1 MTNEELAVAIQ
12 GGDSSLSEVLWD
24 QVKGFVWQQ
33 ARRWAAAWHSR
44 KYFDADDLA
53 QSGYIAM
60 VNAVQLF
67 APEEGTFMTILNYCV
82 LTEFSKVVGCRTKA
96 QRQDPLSDAYSLDEP
111 LGGDPENSLT
121 LADTIEAEEPG
132 FEAVEEAEF
141 RNSLAKAVRD
151 AVAALPDRQRMA
163 VELHYLKGKSYREI
177 ADELSVSESRAGQIG
192 QEALKALRKGRYSST
207 LSEFLYGDRNYY
219 KGTGVGTWKRTGC
232 SAVEREVEY
241 REIQWDFL
249 KYLLMEKGMHM
260 AEALEYMEKRR
271 DAER

>member
-1 MTNEELAVAIQ
+1 M
-12 GGDSSLSEVLWD
+12 
-24 QVKGFVWQQ
+24 WQQ
-33 ARRWAAAWHSR
+33 ARRWAAAWHNR

-96 QRQDPLSDAYSLDEP
+96 QLQDPLAEAYSLDEP
-111 LGGDPENSLT
+111 LGGDPENSMT

-141 RNSLAKAVRD
+141 RGSLAKAVRD
-151 AVAALPDRQRMA
+151 AVAALPDRQRRT

-207 LSEFLYGDRNYY
+207 LSEFLYGDRNFY

-241 REIQWDFL
+241 REIQWDFM

-271 DAER
+271 DAEH

>member
-1 MTNEELAVAIQ
+1 MTNEELAAAIQ
-12 GGDSSLSEVLWD
+12 GGDSSLSEVLWN

-33 ARRWAAAWHSR
+33 ARRWAAAWHNR

-67 APEEGTFMTILNYCV
+67 APEEGAFMTILNYCV

-96 QRQDPLSDAYSLDEP
+96 QLQDPLSDAYSLDEP
-111 LGGDPENSLT
+111 LGGDPENSMT

-132 FEAVEEAEF
+132 FEAIEEAEF
-141 RNSLAKAVRD
+141 RGSLAKAVRD

-163 VELHYLKGKSYREI
+163 VELYYLKGKSYRET
-177 ADELSVSESRAGQIG
+177 AEALNVCLSRARQVNV
-192 QEALKALRKGRYSST
+192 EALKALRNGQYAPL
-207 LSEFLYGDRNYY
+207 LSEYLYGDRNYY

-241 REIQWDFL
+241 REKRRDFL
-249 KYLLMEKGMHM
+249 KYLMIEKGMHI